1 MKTQI
6 VDIHKINGKRL
17 EFDIYIGRAVRYTE
31 FTKNSIWYNPYLA
44 KDYDLDNI
52 QDCLRDYEVYIRE
65 KITKDPIQYNLKELV
80 GKKLGCWCLNTDSFE
95 EPLRCHGQ
103 ILLKLIKELV

>member
-1 MKTQI
+1 MNTQI
-6 VDIHKINGKRL
+6 VDIHKINGKRP

-44 KDYDLDNI
+44 KDYDLDHI

-65 KITKDPIQYNLKELV
+65 KIAKDPIKYNLKELV

-95 EPLRCHGQ
+95 DPLRCHGQ